1 MQSFSFPTFL
11 RIFGLVLSAAGLIIS
26 MKGLFLPWFSDYNRV
41 VNSVITGLDLWVH
54 GDWLTILSY
63 SLAWI
68 VFLTYCFK
76 PNYVG
81 LCTTFFSHVLPIFYI
96 RLQFLVVFG
105 HRGTP
110 DNIFESGGGGVDFPL
125 TPEPGLSSTFVG
137 MGLILIGVFIGMNNQ
152 NKKFYLTT
160 MIPMDFIYLLNL
172 LN

>member
-1 MQSFSFPTFL
+1 MS
-11 RIFGLVLSAAGLIIS
+11 VAGLTIA
-26 MKGLFLPWFSDYNRV
+26 MKRLFLPWFSISDYSV
-41 VNSVITGLDLWVH
+41 VTGLDFWVH

-96 RLQFLVVFG
+96 RLQLLVVFG

-110 DNIFESGGGGVDFPL
+110 DNIFESGNGGVDFPL

-152 NKKFYLTT
+152 NKNFYLTT
-160 MIPMDFIYLLNL
+160 MIPMGFIYLLNL